1 VGNHLPALAVVVGFE
16 NLSGGMGTAA
26 FVAYM
31 ASLCNRRFTATQY
44 ALLTSLMGVP
54 RVIIG
59 STTGYL
65 AKHFGWES
73 FFLACTLIAIPGMLL
88 LFRVAPWN
96 RKSAP

>member
-1 VGNHLPALAVVVGFE
+1 
-16 NLSGGMGTAA
+16 
-26 FVAYM
+26 
-31 ASLCNRRFTATQY
+31 
-44 ALLTSLMGVP
+44 MGVP

-65 AKHFGWES
+65 AKHLGWET

-96 RKSAP
+96 HKSGS